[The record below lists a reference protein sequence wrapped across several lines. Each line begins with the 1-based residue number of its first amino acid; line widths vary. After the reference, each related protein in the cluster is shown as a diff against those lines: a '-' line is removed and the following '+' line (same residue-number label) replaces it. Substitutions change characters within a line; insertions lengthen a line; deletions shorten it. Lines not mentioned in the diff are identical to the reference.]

1 MKRKKKK
8 SDSKG
13 FITLVELTV
22 VVALVALIM
31 LILMSLYVTGQQ
43 FLMTESARNDV
54 IRDNRYVFDWISRDI
69 KGAVQ
74 VVSSWDA
81 YTTSSNSLILRIP
94 SVDSSGLIIDI
105 ENEFDYIIYRL
116 NSEYPNKLERVV
128 DAKDGVSSRV
138 DSARVLASRVNS
150 LLLSSEGVEL
160 SAVSDLTQVASINIA
175 LTTKQN
181 RLGRDFQ
188 QTLDSTVKLRNKSD

>member
-8 SDSKG
+8 SIQKG
-13 FITLVELTV
+13 FTLVELTV
-22 VVALVALIM
+22 VVALMALIM
-31 LILMSLYVTGQQ
+31 MILMSLYVTGQQ

-81 YTTSSNSLILRIP
+81 YTTSSNCLILRIP
-94 SVDSSGLIIDI
+94 SVDSSGLIVDI
-105 ENEFDYIIYRL
+105 ENELDHIIYRL
-116 NSEYPNKLERVV
+116 NSEHPNKLERVV

-138 DSARVLASRVNS
+138 DSTRVLATRVNS
-150 LLLSSEGVEL
+150 FLLSSDGVEL
-160 SAVSDLTQVASINIA
+160 SSVADLTQVASIDIVV
-175 LTTKQN
+175 TTKQN

-188 QTLDSTVKLRNKSD
+188 QTLDSTVKLRNK

>member
-8 SDSKG
+8 SIPKG
-13 FITLVELTV
+13 FTLVELTV
-22 VVALVALIM
+22 VVALMSLIM

-81 YTTSSNSLILRIP
+81 YTTSSNCLILRIP
-94 SVDSSGLIIDI
+94 SVDSSGLIVDI
-105 ENEFDYIIYRL
+105 ENELDHIIYRL
-116 NSEYPNKLERVV
+116 NSEHPNKLERVV

-138 DSARVLASRVNS
+138 DSTRVLATRVNS
-150 LLLSSEGVEL
+150 FLLSSNGVEL
-160 SAVSDLTQVASINIA
+160 SSVADLTQVASIDIA
-175 LTTKQN
+175 VTTKQN

>member
-8 SDSKG
+8 SIPKG
-13 FITLVELTV
+13 FTLVELTV
-22 VVALVALIM
+22 VVALMALIM
-31 LILMSLYVTGQQ
+31 MILMSLYVTGQQ

-81 YTTSSNSLILRIP
+81 YTTSSNCLILRIP
-94 SVDSSGLIIDI
+94 SVDSSGLIVDI
-105 ENEFDYIIYRL
+105 ENELDHIIYRL
-116 NSEYPNKLERVV
+116 NSEHPNKLERVV

-138 DSARVLASRVNS
+138 DSTRVLATRVNS
-150 LLLSSEGVEL
+150 FLLSSDGVEL
-160 SAVSDLTQVASINIA
+160 SSVADLTQVASIDIA
-175 LTTKQN
+175 VTTKQN

-188 QTLDSTVKLRNKSD
+188 QTLDSTVKLRNK

>member
-8 SDSKG
+8 SIPKG
-13 FITLVELTV
+13 FTLVELTV
-22 VVALVALIM
+22 VVALMALIM

-81 YTTSSNSLILRIP
+81 YTTSSNCLILRIP
-94 SVDSSGLIIDI
+94 SVDSSGLIVDI
-105 ENEFDYIIYRL
+105 ENELDHIIYRL
-116 NSEYPNKLERVV
+116 NSEHPNKLERVV

-138 DSARVLASRVNS
+138 DSTRVLATRVNS
-150 LLLSSEGVEL
+150 FLLSSDGVEL
-160 SAVSDLTQVASINIA
+160 SSVADLTQVASIDIVV
-175 LTTKQN
+175 TTKQN

-188 QTLDSTVKLRNKSD
+188 QTLDSTVKLRNK

>member
-8 SDSKG
+8 SIPKG
-13 FITLVELTV
+13 FTLVELTV
-22 VVALVALIM
+22 VVALMSLIM

-81 YTTSSNSLILRIP
+81 YTTSSNCLILRIP
-94 SVDSSGLIIDI
+94 SVDSSGLIVDI
-105 ENEFDYIIYRL
+105 ENELDHIIYRL
-116 NSEYPNKLERVV
+116 NSEHPNKLERVV

-138 DSARVLASRVNS
+138 DSTRVLATRVNS
-150 LLLSSEGVEL
+150 FLLSSNGVEL
-160 SAVSDLTQVASINIA
+160 SSVADLTQVASIDIVV
-175 LTTKQN
+175 TTKQN

-188 QTLDSTVKLRNKSD
+188 QTLDSTVKLRNK

>member
-8 SDSKG
+8 SIPKG
-13 FITLVELTV
+13 FTLVELTV
-22 VVALVALIM
+22 VVALMSLIM

-81 YTTSSNSLILRIP
+81 YTTSSNCLILRIP
-94 SVDSSGLIIDI
+94 SVDSSGLIVDI
-105 ENEFDYIIYRL
+105 ENELDHIIYRL
-116 NSEYPNKLERVV
+116 NSEHPNKLERVV

-138 DSARVLASRVNS
+138 DSTRVLATRVNS
-150 LLLSSEGVEL
+150 FLLSSDGVEL
-160 SAVSDLTQVASINIA
+160 SSVADLTQVASIDIVV
-175 LTTKQN
+175 TTKQN

-188 QTLDSTVKLRNKSD
+188 QTLDSTVKLRNK

>member
-8 SDSKG
+8 SIPKG
-13 FITLVELTV
+13 FTLVELTV
-22 VVALVALIM
+22 VVALMALIM

-43 FLMTESARNDV
+43 FLMTESARIDV

-81 YTTSSNSLILRIP
+81 YTTSSNCLILRIP
-94 SVDSSGLIIDI
+94 SVDSSGLIVDI
-105 ENEFDYIIYRL
+105 ENELDYIIYRL
-116 NSEYPNKLERVV
+116 NSEHPNKLERVV

-138 DSARVLASRVNS
+138 DSTRVLATRVNS
-150 LLLSSEGVEL
+150 FLLSSDGVEL
-160 SAVSDLTQVASINIA
+160 SSVADLTQVASIDITV
-175 LTTKQN
+175 TTKQN

>member
-8 SDSKG
+8 SIPKG
-13 FITLVELTV
+13 FTLVELTV
-22 VVALVALIM
+22 VVALMAVIM

-43 FLMTESARNDV
+43 FLITESARNDV

-81 YTTSSNSLILRIP
+81 YTTSSNCLILRIP

-105 ENEFDYIIYRL
+105 ENELDYIIYRL
-116 NSEYPNKLERVV
+116 NSEHPNKLERVV

-138 DSARVLASRVNS
+138 DSTRVLATRVNS
-150 LLLSSEGVEL
+150 FLLSSDGVEL
-160 SAVSDLTQVASINIA
+160 SSVADLTQVASIDIA
-175 LTTKQN
+175 MTTKQN

>member
-8 SDSKG
+8 SIPKG
-13 FITLVELTV
+13 FTLVELTV
-22 VVALVALIM
+22 VVALMALIM

-81 YTTSSNSLILRIP
+81 YTTSSNCLILRIP
-94 SVDSSGLIIDI
+94 SVDSSGLIVDI
-105 ENEFDYIIYRL
+105 ENELDHIIYRL
-116 NSEYPNKLERVV
+116 NSEHPNKLERVV

-138 DSARVLASRVNS
+138 DSTRVLATRVNS
-150 LLLSSEGVEL
+150 FLLSSNGVEL
-160 SAVSDLTQVASINIA
+160 SSVADLTQVASIDIVV
-175 LTTKQN
+175 TTKQN

-188 QTLDSTVKLRNKSD
+188 QTLDSTVKLRNK

>member
-8 SDSKG
+8 SIPKG
-13 FITLVELTV
+13 FTLVELTV
-22 VVALVALIM
+22 VVALMAVIM

-81 YTTSSNSLILRIP
+81 YTTSSNCLILRIP

-105 ENEFDYIIYRL
+105 ENELDYIIYRL
-116 NSEYPNKLERVV
+116 NSEHPNKLERVV

-138 DSARVLASRVNS
+138 DSTRVLATRVNS
-150 LLLSSEGVEL
+150 FLLSSDGVEL
-160 SAVSDLTQVASINIA
+160 SSVADLTQVASIDIA
-175 LTTKQN
+175 MTTKQN

>member
-8 SDSKG
+8 SIQKG
-13 FITLVELTV
+13 FTLVELTV
-22 VVALVALIM
+22 VVALMALIM
-31 LILMSLYVTGQQ
+31 MILMSLYVTGQQ

-81 YTTSSNSLILRIP
+81 YTTSSNCLILRIP

-105 ENEFDYIIYRL
+105 ENELDHIIYRL
-116 NSEYPNKLERVV
+116 NSEHPNKLERVV

-138 DSARVLASRVNS
+138 DSTRVLATRVNS
-150 LLLSSEGVEL
+150 FLLSSDGVEL
-160 SAVSDLTQVASINIA
+160 SSVADLTQVASIDIVV
-175 LTTKQN
+175 TTKQN

-188 QTLDSTVKLRNKSD
+188 QTLDSTVKLRNK

>member
-8 SDSKG
+8 SIPKG
-13 FITLVELTV
+13 FTLVELTV
-22 VVALVALIM
+22 VVALMAVIM

-81 YTTSSNSLILRIP
+81 YTTSSNCLILRIP

-105 ENEFDYIIYRL
+105 ENELDYIIYRL
-116 NSEYPNKLERVV
+116 NSEHPNKLERVV

-138 DSARVLASRVNS
+138 DSTRVLATRVNS
-150 LLLSSEGVEL
+150 FLLSSDGVEL
-160 SAVSDLTQVASINIA
+160 SSVADLTQVASIDIA
-175 LTTKQN
+175 VTTKQN

>member
-8 SDSKG
+8 SIQKG
-13 FITLVELTV
+13 FTLVELTV
-22 VVALVALIM
+22 VVALMALIM

-81 YTTSSNSLILRIP
+81 YTTSSNCLILRIP
-94 SVDSSGLIIDI
+94 SVDSSGLIVDI
-105 ENEFDYIIYRL
+105 ENELDHIIYRL
-116 NSEYPNKLERVV
+116 NSEHPNKLERVV

-138 DSARVLASRVNS
+138 DSTRVLATRVNS
-150 LLLSSEGVEL
+150 FLLSSDGVEL
-160 SAVSDLTQVASINIA
+160 SSVADLTQVASIDIVV
-175 LTTKQN
+175 TTKQN

-188 QTLDSTVKLRNKSD
+188 QTLDSTVKLRNK

>member
-8 SDSKG
+8 SIPKG
-13 FITLVELTV
+13 FTLVELTV
-22 VVALVALIM
+22 VVALMAVIM

-43 FLMTESARNDV
+43 FLITESARNDV

-81 YTTSSNSLILRIP
+81 YTTSSNCLILRIP
-94 SVDSSGLIIDI
+94 SVDSSGLIVDI
-105 ENEFDYIIYRL
+105 ENELDYIIYRL
-116 NSEYPNKLERVV
+116 NSEHPNKLERVV

-138 DSARVLASRVNS
+138 DSTRVLATRVNS
-150 LLLSSEGVEL
+150 FLLSSDGVEL
-160 SAVSDLTQVASINIA
+160 SSVADLTQVASIDIA
-175 LTTKQN
+175 MTTKQN

>member
-8 SDSKG
+8 SIPKG
-13 FITLVELTV
+13 FTLVELTV
-22 VVALVALIM
+22 VVALMAFIM

-81 YTTSSNSLILRIP
+81 YTTSSNCLILQIP
-94 SVDSSGLIIDI
+94 SVDSSGLIVDI
-105 ENEFDYIIYRL
+105 ENELDYIIYRL
-116 NSEYPNKLERVV
+116 NSEHPNKLERVV

-138 DSARVLASRVNS
+138 DSTRVLATRVNS
-150 LLLSSEGVEL
+150 FLLSSDGVEL
-160 SAVSDLTQVASINIA
+160 SSVADLTQVASIDIA
-175 LTTKQN
+175 MTTKQN